1 VQRRVL
7 VQEADFDVSDEC
19 RALASSSRCGAVAQ
33 FVGVMRDYND
43 GDDVLAM
50 ALEHYPGMTERSIDA
65 IIDSAAQRWPLLSA
79 TVIHRVGEL
88 LPGSQ
93 IVFVG
98 VGSMHRHAA
107 FSACEFIMDFLKSE
121 APFWKKERRAD
132 GTERWVDARDSD
144 THALNRWSDHA
155 E

>member
-1 VQRRVL
+1 
-7 VQEADFDVSDEC
+7 
-19 RALASSSRCGAVAQ
+19 
-33 FVGVMRDYND
+33 MRDYND

-144 THALNRWSDHA
+144 AHALNRWSDHA